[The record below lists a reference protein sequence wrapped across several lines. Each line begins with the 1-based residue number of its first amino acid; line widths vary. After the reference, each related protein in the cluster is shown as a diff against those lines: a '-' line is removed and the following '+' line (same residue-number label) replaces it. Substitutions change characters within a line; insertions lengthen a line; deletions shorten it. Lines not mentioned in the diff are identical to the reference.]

1 MRTGG
6 APGALVLVACWPVT
20 ANAQVQPKE
29 PEPHRAGPG
38 LRFPSS
44 ITAGVPNQS
53 HAAHDLPSYESRT
66 GRRMSHETTCW
77 CEQMTEPGSGEQGSG
92 PEAVSGRRVQEDVLD
107 HIERR
112 LTHEQG
118 SGSGPDFCDRSMYA
132 GITSVHAFCQ
142 VFLNYGVTCAM
153 MPATAAG
160 LLPWAHYTWLAH
172 GDCLKCLSSTA
183 SKFGV
188 CASRRTGL
196 RHKWAG
202 YLS

>member
-44 ITAGVPNQS
+44 ITAGVPDQS
-53 HAAHDLPSYESRT
+53 HAAHDFPSYESRT

-92 PEAVSGRRVQEDVLD
+92 PEA
-107 HIERR
+107 
-112 LTHEQG
+112 
-118 SGSGPDFCDRSMYA
+118 GSGPEVCTNTCSDASDAMCDDVDRDPSSLSAAKVLTARTA
-132 GITSVHAFCQ
+132 GRVWACHRLRASHRQCP
-142 VFLNYGVTCAM
+142 L
-153 MPATAAG
+153 AT
-160 LLPWAHYTWLAH
+160 LRRPRRPQR
-172 GDCLKCLSSTA
+172 
-183 SKFGV
+183 
-188 CASRRTGL
+188 ASRPRRRRFLGGGACRRTSL
-196 RHKWAG
+196 TTLSAG
-202 YLS
+202 